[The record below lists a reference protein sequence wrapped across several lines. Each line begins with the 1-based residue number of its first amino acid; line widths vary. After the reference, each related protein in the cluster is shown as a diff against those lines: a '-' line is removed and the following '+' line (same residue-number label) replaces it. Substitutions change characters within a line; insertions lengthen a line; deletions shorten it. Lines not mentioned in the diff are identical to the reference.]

1 MAAIQAPRP
10 PSARRPVAGVAIA
23 VGLALLL
30 NAGAARAEP
39 LPSTPILRIDT
50 GRHSAFI
57 HALALDASQGRLY
70 SASEDKTV
78 RVWRLADGRLLD
90 TFRIPAGLR
99 SDGQLYALALSP
111 DGGTLAVGGWTCW
124 DAEGRACI
132 YLLDAQSGDIRSRVR
147 GLPEVIASLR
157 FSPDGSHLA
166 VGLMGQGG
174 LRVYR
179 TADASL
185 VASDAA
191 YRDKLLE
198 LDFAPDGRLVAA
210 ALDGF
215 LRLYDQR
222 FALTARVDT
231 GLAGRQPFGLRVSP
245 DGRFI
250 AVGFNDVAQLSV
262 LSASDLK
269 SIRTLTLPGAATPR
283 NLTRV
288 AWSPDASALYAT
300 GEPRP
305 GQTAAVFRWRVAGSA
320 LADGAFATEGRIGDL
335 VVTRD
340 QFVAFAS
347 DEPSLGLL
355 DPAGKLRYR
364 LLSGIPDYGG
374 SSATLR
380 VSADG
385 AEVEASL
392 TSRGVDLRR
401 FSVVRG
407 TFARRPAP
415 SSDLAPPTIRAP
427 RWRIT
432 DWGKPG
438 GPRINGHPL
447 SLEPYETPHAFSIA
461 ATAATVLVGT
471 EWSLRAVSASGAAR
485 WTVRTPTAVHAVN
498 SSADGR
504 FAVAALADGTINWYS
519 LADGSPVLSLF
530 LHADGENWAVWAPSG
545 YYASSAYGDTFVGW
559 QINRGA
565 DRSPDFFRAVQ
576 FERELYRPDLIA
588 SHLGKTSGAQAGSG
602 SGERPLLA
610 AIPPRVKVDVLA
622 PVPGAGPAA
631 RRIRVTA
638 ESTGLPM
645 RDVAVYLNDIPITRF
660 RERTLQPTE
669 TSRFAREIDLPLN
682 RAENELRVEV
692 FNGRSM
698 GVSER
703 FLSGPPT
710 GVAEGRGDLYVL
722 AVGANVFPALDRGLY
737 LSYASR
743 DAQEF
748 ARALT
753 KGAGAFRNVHVQT
766 LNDTGAL
773 PTRAAVLAALEQLKQ
788 ATGLD
793 TVVVFLASHGVSDGA
808 GNYFFVPRDVT
819 KADVDA
825 IVNGQTLAGESSLI
839 GWRSFF
845 EALRTTAGK
854 RLLIVDTCQARSISG
869 RVPEFSLIKRSA
881 SSHIAF
887 ILASKSDEE
896 SQEYPPARHG
906 LFTYALLQGLSGPAD
921 VDRDGRITLVEW
933 FRFAAGSVESLRDRR
948 IGPQTPQFMAP
959 VALQG
964 LALPRLP

>member
-1 MAAIQAPRP
+1 VTV
-10 PSARRPVAGVAIA
+10 PVAGVAMA
-23 VGLALLL
+23 VGLALMLS
-30 NAGAARAEP
+30 AGAARAEP
-39 LPSTPILRIDT
+39 LPASPILRIDT
-50 GRHSAFI
+50 GRHTAFI
-57 HALALDASQGRLY
+57 HALALDESQGRLY

-78 RVWRLADGRLLD
+78 RVWRLTDGRLLD
-90 TFRIPAGLR
+90 TFRVPVGLG
-99 SDGQLYALALSP
+99 SDGQLFALALSP
-111 DGGTLAVGGWTCW
+111 DGKTLAVGGWTCW
-124 DAEGRACI
+124 ESEGRACI
-132 YLLDAQSGDIRSRVR
+132 YLLDAQSGEIRSRVR

-157 FSPDGSHLA
+157 FSPDGAHLA

-179 TADASL
+179 AADASL

-198 LDFAPDGRLVAA
+198 LDFTPDGRLVTA

-222 FALTARVDT
+222 FAMTARVNT
-231 GLAGRQPFGLRVSP
+231 ALAGQQPFGLRVSP

-262 LSASDLK
+262 LSASDLR

-288 AWSPDASALYAT
+288 AWSPDASVLYAT

-305 GQTAAVFRWRVAGSA
+305 GQSATVFRWRVAGSA
-320 LADGAFATEGRIGDL
+320 LADGTFATQGRIGDL

-355 DPAGKLRYR
+355 DPSGKVRYR
-364 LLSGIPDYGG
+364 LLSGIPDYRDG
-374 SSATLR
+374 SATLR

-385 AEVEASL
+385 TEVEVSL
-392 TSRGVDLRR
+392 TSRGMDLRR

-415 SSDLAPPTIRAP
+415 SPDLAPPTTRAT

-438 GPRINGHPL
+438 GPRVNGHPL
-447 SLEPYETPHAFSIA
+447 ALEPYETPRAFSIA
-461 ATAATVLVGT
+461 TAAATVLVGT
-471 EWSLRAVSASGAAR
+471 EWSLRAVSESGAAR

-504 FAVAALADGTINWYS
+504 FAVAALADGTVNWYS

-530 LHADGENWAVWAPSG
+530 LHADGESWTVWTPSG
-545 YYASSAYGDTFVGW
+545 YYASSPYGDMYVGW

-565 DRSPDFFRAVQ
+565 DHSPDFFRAVQ
-576 FERELYRPDLIA
+576 FERELYRPDVISTHLAKTAAAPVVSAIA
-588 SHLGKTSGAQAGSG
+588 EQ
-602 SGERPLLA
+602 PLLA
-610 AIPPRVKVDVLA
+610 ASPPRVTVNVLA
-622 PVPGAGPAA
+622 AAPGATAGT

-638 ESTGLPM
+638 ESAGLPM
-645 RDVAVYLNDIPITRF
+645 RDVAVYLNDIPITRS
-660 RERTLQPTE
+660 RERMLQPTE

-682 RAENELRVEV
+682 RPENELRVEV

-698 GVSER
+698 GVSEKI
-703 FLSGPPT
+703 LPGPP
-710 GVAEGRGDLYVL
+710 VAAETRGDLYVV
-722 AVGANVFPALDRGLY
+722 AVGANVFPALDRSLY

-753 KGAGAFRNVHVQT
+753 SGAGAFRKVHVQT

-773 PTRAAVLAALEQLKQ
+773 ATRAAVLAALEQLKQ

-825 IVNGQTLAGESSLI
+825 IVNGQTLERESSLI

-869 RVPEFSLIKRSA
+869 RVPEFSLMKRSA

-933 FRFAAGSVESLRDRR
+933 FRFASGSVESLRDRR
-948 IGPQTPQFMAP
+948 IGPQTPQLMAP
-959 VALQG
+959 LALQS
-964 LALPRLP
+964 LALPRTP